1 MVLNI
6 SGRTDIVAF
15 YSDWFMNRI
24 KEGFVDVRNPFNKKL
39 VSRIY
44 FEDVDLILFCTK
56 NPIPILDKIE
66 KINKPILFH
75 VTLTPYKR
83 DIEVNVP
90 PKGKIIEAIKK
101 LSNIIGKDNI
111 CVRYDPIFISDEYTL
126 DYHIRNFDKL
136 CTLLNGYVQTI
147 IVSFIDDY
155 KKLVLKNTEGLKPK
169 LKMLGL
175 LIISIAFVSYLVW
188 GLKIGTETYMPFANK
203 YVTIP
208 IWLYI
213 PFAILVILA
222 TTNAINL
229 TDGID
234 GLSSSVSTIIIT
246 CLTIIATMFG
256 TKEIIVFG
264 AIVIG
269 ATLGFLMFN
278 IYPAKAFM
286 GDTGS
291 LFLGGVVS
299 GIALYLKMP
308 LLLLIIAIIPVL
320 ETLSVIIQ
328 VAVFKKTGKRV
339 FKMAPLHHHFE
350 LSGWREN
357 QVVMLFSVITL
368 ISCVIGLK
376 II

>member
-1 MVLNI
+1 MSFEIEVL
-6 SGRTDIVAF
+6 
-15 YSDWFMNRI
+15 
-24 KEGFVDVRNPFNKKL
+24 L
-39 VSRIY
+39 VSFAISI
-44 FEDVDLILFCTK
+44 ILGIIT
-56 NPIPILDKIE
+56 IPILRKLKVGQIE
-66 KINKPILFH
+66 RDDGPASHLKKQGTPTMGGIVIIITMIIGTVATSIYLVATGEGELAAKLIPILL
-75 VTLTPYKR
+75 LT
-83 DIEVNVP
+83 I
-90 PKGKIIEAIKK
+90 GFGAI
-101 LSNIIGKDNI
+101 G
-111 CVRYDPIFISDEYTL
+111 
-126 DYHIRNFDKL
+126 
-136 CTLLNGYVQTI
+136 
-147 IVSFIDDY
+147 FIDDY
-155 KKLVLKNTEGLKPK
+155 KKLVLKNTEGLKPSY
-169 LKMLGL
+169 KMLGL
-175 LIISIAFVSYLVW
+175 LVISVAYVLYLIE
-188 GLKIGTETYMPFANK
+188 GLKLGTDTY
-203 YVTIP
+203 IP
-208 IWLYI
+208 ILKQYITLPLYI
-213 PFAILVILA
+213 YVPAAICVILA

-368 ISCVIGLK
+368 IACVIGLK

>member
-1 MVLNI
+1 MSFEIEVL
-6 SGRTDIVAF
+6 
-15 YSDWFMNRI
+15 
-24 KEGFVDVRNPFNKKL
+24 L
-39 VSRIY
+39 VSFAISI
-44 FEDVDLILFCTK
+44 ILGIIT
-56 NPIPILDKIE
+56 IPILRKLKVGQIE
-66 KINKPILFH
+66 RDDGPASHLKKQGTPTMGGIVIIITMIIGTVATAVYLFATGEAELAAKLMPILL
-75 VTLTPYKR
+75 LT
-83 DIEVNVP
+83 I
-90 PKGKIIEAIKK
+90 GFGAI
-101 LSNIIGKDNI
+101 G
-111 CVRYDPIFISDEYTL
+111 
-126 DYHIRNFDKL
+126 
-136 CTLLNGYVQTI
+136 
-147 IVSFIDDY
+147 FIDDY